1 MRSTH
6 YDILVVGAG
15 LFGSIIAR
23 SAVEAGKS
31 VLVVDKRNHIGGN
44 CYSRKEGAID
54 VHVYGPHVVY
64 TDDDAVW
71 TYLSSFSEI
80 IPCMTSPIANYRG
93 ELYNLPFNMNTFHA
107 LWGVV
112 TPEEAKAK
120 IESQRIPCDNPRN
133 LEEHVLSM
141 VGRDVYEKLV
151 RGYAEKQ
158 YGRSCAEL
166 PASIISRMPLLFTF
180 DNDYLHRRYQ
190 GVPRDGY
197 DALFESIL
205 DGIKVE
211 LKTDYLEHRAELD
224 AVAGDIVFTGP
235 IDEYYNYRFGAL
247 DYRGRRFEHE
257 VLETDNYQGVS
268 IMNYTDAETPFLRM
282 VEHKHF
288 NGAKGDR
295 TIVTREYAESWKPG
309 RVPYYPIEDEANRA
323 KYRKYLGLSQS
334 EPRVHFG
341 GRLGEY
347 RYYDMQD
354 TVKSALRMSEW
365 LLGARGPRGETR

>member
-1 MRSTH
+1 MEKFH

-15 LFGSIIAR
+15 LFGSVVAR
-23 SAVEAGKS
+23 EAARDGKD
-31 VLVVDKRNHIGGN
+31 VLVVDRRSHIGGN
-44 CYSRKEGAID
+44 CYSRKVEGID

-64 TDDDAVW
+64 ADDEGVW
-71 TYLSSFSEI
+71 DYLSGFSEMT
-80 IPCMTSPIANYRG
+80 PCLTTPIANFHC

-120 IESQRIPCDNPRN
+120 IESQRVPCAEPRN

-141 VGRDVYEKLV
+141 VGTDVYEKLV
-151 RGYAEKQ
+151 KGYTEKQ

-197 DALFESIL
+197 DALFETLL
-205 DGIKVE
+205 DGVEVE
-211 LKTDYLEHRAELD
+211 LGVDYHESRSGLEGLADH
-224 AVAGDIVFTGP
+224 VVFTGA
-235 IDEYYNYRFGAL
+235 IDEYYGYRFGEL
-247 DYRGRRFEHE
+247 EYRGRRFEHKT
-257 VLETDNYQGVS
+257 LEIDNYQGTP
-268 IMNYTDAETPFLRM
+268 IMNYTDAETPFLRT

-288 NGAKGDR
+288 NGAKSDK
-295 TIVTREYAESWKPG
+295 TIVTWEYAEPWEPG
-309 RVPYYPIEDEANRA
+309 KVPYYPIEDAANRA
-323 KYRKYLGLSQS
+323 KYRKYLELSRS
-334 EPRVHFG
+334 EPRIHFG

-354 TVKSALRMSEW
+354 TVKSALRMSER
-365 LLGARGPRGETR
+365 LLGAKGSRA